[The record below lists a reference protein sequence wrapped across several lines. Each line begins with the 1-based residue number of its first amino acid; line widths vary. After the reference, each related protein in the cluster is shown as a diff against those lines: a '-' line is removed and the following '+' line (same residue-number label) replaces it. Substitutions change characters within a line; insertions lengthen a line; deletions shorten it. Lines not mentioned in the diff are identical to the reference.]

1 MSNSTSPPLTTDAQT
16 GWQQIDWQQ
25 FADQLG
31 PIKATLAP
39 NQVAKLSKDYY
50 YFSPILAEQL
60 QDKVGDLVVWPQSE
74 AEVLSVAK
82 VCVEA
87 KVPLTVRGAGTGNY
101 GQAIPLSGGVIL
113 DMSEMNRVK
122 WVKPGRACVEP
133 GAKLA
138 AIDRVTRPQG
148 WEIRM
153 APSTYRTATIG
164 GFVGGGSGGIGSVM
178 YGQLADRGN
187 VQAARVVTLEDS
199 PQIVELR
206 GDAVQQVTHAYGT
219 NGIITE
225 LEIPLGPAYPW
236 AETIVTFDEFM
247 QAARFGQALGDAD
260 GLIKKLISIHAWP
273 IPCYFNALKQA
284 LPEGKAAALLIVS
297 EADLAGVRSLAKSH
311 QGTIT
316 YEKDEKAAAKGAAI
330 AEFTWNHTTL
340 HARNVDQNL
349 TYLQTVFPY
358 DPQLKLVQH
367 MYEHF
372 GDEVIMH
379 LEYLRSEGRILPA
392 ALQLVRYTTP
402 ERLAEIIRY
411 HEEKGAFIA
420 NPHTYLLEDGGRKTI
435 DENQLKFKER
445 VDPYGLLNPGK
456 MRGWTE
462 RHTADT

>member
-1 MSNSTSPPLTTDAQT
+1 MTLLPKHTSSQSVPETN
-16 GWQQIDWQQ
+16 WEQ
-25 FADQLG
+25 FAESLQ
-31 PIKATLAP
+31 PITTVLDSG
-39 NQVAKLSKDYY
+39 QVAKLSKDYY

-60 QDKVGDLVVWPQSE
+60 KAKTADLVVIPQTE
-74 AEVLSVAK
+74 TEVLAVAK
-82 VCVEA
+82 ACVEQRI
-87 KVPLTVRGAGTGNY
+87 PLTVRGAGTGNY
-101 GQAIPLSGGVIL
+101 GQAIPLAGGVVL
-113 DMSEMNRVK
+113 DMSAMKSVK
-122 WVKPGRACVEP
+122 WVNPGRACVQA

-138 AIDRVTRPQG
+138 AIDRVTRPEG

-178 YGQLADRGN
+178 YGQLADRGS
-187 VQAARVVTLEDS
+187 VQAVRVVTMEDT
-199 PQIVELR
+199 PRVIELR
-206 GDAVQQVTHAYGT
+206 GDEVQQVTHAYGT

-236 AETIVTFDEFM
+236 AEVIVVFDEFM

-260 GLIKKLISIHAWP
+260 GIIKKLISVHAWP
-273 IPCYFNALKQA
+273 IPSYFNALQDS

-297 EADLAGVRSLAKSH
+297 EADLQALKSLSKEFG
-311 QGTIT
+311 GTVT
-316 YEKDEKAAAKGAAI
+316 YEKDAQSAGKGAAI

-340 HARNVDQNL
+340 HARNVDESL

-358 DPQLKLVQH
+358 DPELKLLEH

-372 GDEVIMH
+372 GDEVVMH
-379 LEYLRSEGRILPA
+379 LEYLRSQGTILPA

-420 NPHTYLLEDGGRKTI
+420 NPHTYLLEDGGRKTV
-435 DENQLKFKER
+435 DENQLRFKEQ

-456 MRGWTE
+456 MRGWVE
-462 RHTADT
+462 RHSGE